1 MPRAKIGDIEVI
13 IYRYYQVNGHMICDV
28 KYPHINRL
36 LPVIAELIE
45 VSV

>member
-1 MPRAKIGDIEVI
+1 MTKAKIGDIEVT
-13 IYRYYQVNGHMICDV
+13 IYRYYQVNGYMICDV

-45 VSV
+45 LEV